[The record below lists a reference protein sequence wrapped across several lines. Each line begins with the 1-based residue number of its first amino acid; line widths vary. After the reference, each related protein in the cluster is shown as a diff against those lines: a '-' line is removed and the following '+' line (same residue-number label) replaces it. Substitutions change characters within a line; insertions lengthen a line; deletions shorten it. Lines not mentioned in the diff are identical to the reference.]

1 MLAASSPPTRMV
13 GSKTPRI
20 SIPGPK
26 ISAMELRYSSWVSRR
41 RPTTREET
49 AATPLSGAATAW
61 LMPAVSII
69 SDKIGNSTPRIPV
82 PERLF
87 YCWRNDRPT
96 SGVRRRYFTGQALAA
111 AHKSGKCRGTVPSFT
126 PRASLRIKKLAFL
139 GRRRHANALVARI
152 TGELLNILLIED
164 DKETSAHIVYAL
176 GKEGH
181 EVELC
186 HDGREGLERARGGGH
201 GALIVDRMLP
211 GMDGLSLVRHLRE
224 EGSQTPV
231 LFLTTMSGL
240 DDRVEGLQAGA
251 RRLSGQAFCLSR
263 TAGAGSAITRRSQR
277 SEEPVR
283 LARRRSGNGPDPPHG
298 AARRARPSSC
308 RRRNSGC
315 WNF

>member
-1 MLAASSPPTRMV
+1 
-13 GSKTPRI
+13 
-20 SIPGPK
+20 
-26 ISAMELRYSSWVSRR
+26 
-41 RPTTREET
+41 
-49 AATPLSGAATAW
+49 
-61 LMPAVSII
+61 
-69 SDKIGNSTPRIPV
+69 
-82 PERLF
+82 
-87 YCWRNDRPT
+87 
-96 SGVRRRYFTGQALAA
+96 
-111 AHKSGKCRGTVPSFT
+111 
-126 PRASLRIKKLAFL
+126 
-139 GRRRHANALVARI
+139 
-152 TGELLNILLIED
+152 LNILLIED

-251 RRLSGQAFCLSR
+251 DDYLVKPFAFPELLAR
-263 TAGAGSAITRRSQR
+263 VQAITRRSQR

-283 LARRRSGNGPDPPHG
+283 LRAGDLEMDLIRRTVQRAGKAIELQAQEFRLLEFLMRNIGRVIELIHTVRG
-298 AARRARPSSC
+298 AGYTLRAD
-308 RRRNSGC
+308 
-315 WNF
+315 